1 MKKMVTDNP
10 QDNVEIML
18 NLAYGKDGEVWIRG
32 GSEEGE
38 DCTLVDFAKRTCKA
52 CKCYLADDVAEQDI
66 DGLGDFLMGCSME
79 CCPIGTYYY
88 IAIQAAELRGR
99 LRLYEDAYGV
109 ELPKDGVND
118 A

>member
-52 CKCYLADDVAEQDI
+52 CKCYLADDVAEQGI
-66 DGLGDFLMGCSME
+66 DE
-79 CCPIGTYYY
+79 
-88 IAIQAAELRGR
+88 
-99 LRLYEDAYGV
+99 EDARVLEMVQGKPLIKV
-109 ELPKDGVND
+109 INKADILKI
-118 A
+118 